1 MTQRHN
7 GHSLENVL
15 KHEQSQSSNCLCV
28 IVHFLSKFTHTFNQ
42 WQCAQMCIPKLAWV
56 IRYGQQI
63 WPPVADGITVH
74 IVVQI
79 YININIHVKKNSRYH
94 NSASLCVWSK
104 WRCNT
109 DIVEI
114 YWQESL
120 CLKNRFLF
128 VVVVF
133 GVASHRVPFYSQN
146 HREGSFWVFS
156 LNKLHK
162 EEEVKLL
169 ELNNTLFGTFRS
181 GVVFDERMEKHFNMW
196 DRYEI

>member
-104 WRCNT
+104 WCCNT

-120 CLKNRFLF
+120 CLKIGFICCCCFKGREPQGAILQLQPQGGVILGLF
-128 VVVVF
+128 IEQ
-133 GVASHRVPFYSQN
+133 ATQTR
-146 HREGSFWVFS
+146 
-156 LNKLHK
+156 
-162 EEEVKLL
+162 
-169 ELNNTLFGTFRS
+169 RS
-181 GVVFDERMEKHFNMW
+181 KTIRT
-196 DRYEI
+196 